1 MALFNFDFTIRSEF
15 NELESIFQIL
25 NKMAYEGQISTI
37 DIKIEKKK
45 VVENNSFYYAILID
59 IHRCKASFASIQLVF
74 NLEGNPSDEFMSSLN
89 RYSKLVRKKETSKLA
104 FKFQASQKN
113 VILTVYDSIN
123 YLEKPETF
131 KLSEEL
137 ISVPKK
143 DKRLLN
149 LSFQL
154 RKPFPDFPSFISIM
168 NKLYATNCVSSFVTL
183 KHSTDGKS
191 NYLNLVVCPNSDNV
205 FSLTF
210 SLLENSIPVDYPMEI
225 AKFNFACS
233 KVATSCPVLINSTTL
248 DDTDYGPNIW
258 IELFE
263 SEDERTQGEINKM
276 FQFLNNISPL

>member
-1 MALFNFDFTIRSEF
+1 MALLTFDFTLRSKF

-37 DIKIEKKK
+37 GIKVEKKK

-104 FKFQASQKN
+104 FKFQTHQKN
-113 VILTVYDSIN
+113 VSLTVYDSIN

-154 RKPFPDFPSFISIM
+154 RKPFQDLHSFISII
-168 NKLYATNCVSSFVTL
+168 NKLYETNCESSFLTL
-183 KHSTDGKS
+183 KHSTNGKS
-191 NYLNLVVCPNSDNV
+191 NYLNLVLKPNSDNI
-205 FSLTF
+205 FSLTVG
-210 SLLENSIPVDYPMEI
+210 LLGNSVPVEYPMEL
-225 AKFNFACS
+225 AKFNYACS
-233 KVATSCPVLINSTTL
+233 KFKTICPVLITSTTL
-248 DDTDYGPNIW
+248 DDTVYGPSIW

-263 SEDERTQGEINKM
+263 SEDERTQEEINKM